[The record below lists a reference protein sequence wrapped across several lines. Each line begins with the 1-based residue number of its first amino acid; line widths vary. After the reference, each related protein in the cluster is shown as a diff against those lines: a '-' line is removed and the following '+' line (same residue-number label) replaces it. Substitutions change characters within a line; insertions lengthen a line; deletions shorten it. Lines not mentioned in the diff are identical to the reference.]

1 MDVNNSFLFQV
12 VAHFL
17 SIFWRRQITILYPFS
32 SLNLNMSEPENSK
45 TETSS
50 SKEESTTSKD
60 NVALESSTTTDFTR
74 ESEKEQSSKSVDD
87 DSVPAESGKI
97 QNEPNAP
104 LIENAEKV
112 DKSEEKVNPFPRENT
127 VDSNTSTLCISNYSI
142 MITFL

>member
-1 MDVNNSFLFQV
+1 
-12 VAHFL
+12 
-17 SIFWRRQITILYPFS
+17 
-32 SLNLNMSEPENSK
+32 MSEPENSK

-50 SKEESTTSKD
+50 SKEESTTSKE

-104 LIENAEKV
+104 LIETAEKV

-142 MITFL
+142 MITFFVWSKKL